1 MKLLVAEDDVLFQRV
16 LVQMLPAEFEIT
28 LACNGD
34 EAWETLQRPDAPQLA
49 ILDWVMP
56 GLNGPEICRKV
67 RDCER
72 LKSMYLIIVTS
83 KNSEADIV
91 SGLRAG
97 ADDYITKPPVPAEL
111 RARVRVGERVLRLQ
125 QAVAAQSMIGG
136 RWLAEESLA
145 REPRR
150 QNRRGTAETNGEVV
164 PSPAR
169 FLSPESHAEI
179 ELYPVS
185 CGDATILR
193 NGMGLHSLENVH
205 LKR

>member
-16 LVQMLPAEFEIT
+16 LAQILPEEFEVT
-28 LACNGD
+28 LACNGN
-34 EAWETLQRPDAPQLA
+34 EAWEILQQPDAPQLA

-67 RDCER
+67 RAREE

-125 QAVAAQSMIGG
+125 QAVAAQSMSGR
-136 RWLAEESLA
+136 RWLTEESLG
-145 REPRR
+145 REQQRQKRR
-150 QNRRGTAETNGEVV
+150 KTIETNREAERS
-164 PSPAR
+164 PSRFISPA
-169 FLSPESHAEI
+169 PHAEI
-179 ELYPVS
+179 ELYPVA
-185 CGDATILR
+185 CGEETILR
-193 NGMGLHSLENVH
+193 DGLHSLEDVH